1 LLTISPLPK
10 KKPERKKSK
19 NKKKMARKHKLK
31 ELNEAQKISAPND
44 FYK

>member
-1 LLTISPLPK
+1 LLTISPLQQP

-31 ELNEAQKISAPND
+31 ELDEDQRISAPKD
-44 FYK
+44 F